1 MLTLISCAKTMAS
14 GLVPVVSR
22 ATQPVFEHQA
32 VCAALELSQ
41 CPVET
46 LACMLKVTPKIAAD
60 VKLCYQDFCTPEAP
74 SSPALY
80 AYAGT
85 VFRHIAPVD
94 FTDGEL
100 EFAQR
105 GLRITSFLYGLLR
118 PLDVIRR
125 YRLEGGVRL
134 AVHEGKSMFDFW
146 KTFLTELLVEET
158 RKQGGILLNLAS
170 AEMKNLFDWSRV
182 ERSVRVVTPCFR
194 QWREG
199 KFRTVTVYAKMCRGE
214 MVRYIV
220 RHRIDHPEA
229 LQSFSWEGFRWD
241 EGHST
246 PDCMMFAPA

>member
-1 MLTLISCAKTMAS
+1 
-14 GLVPVVSR
+14 
-22 ATQPVFEHQA
+22 
-32 VCAALELSQ
+32 
-41 CPVET
+41 
-46 LACMLKVTPKIAAD
+46 
-60 VKLCYQDFCTPEAP
+60 
-74 SSPALY
+74 
-80 AYAGT
+80 
-85 VFRHIAPVD
+85 
-94 FTDGEL
+94 
-100 EFAQR
+100 
-105 GLRITSFLYGLLR
+105 
-118 PLDVIRR
+118 
-125 YRLEGGVRL
+125 
-134 AVHEGKSMFDFW
+134 MFDFW
-146 KTFLTELLVEET
+146 KPFLTELLVEET